1 MTAGPGRLWGQGR
14 RAGPGPRGDEGGDP
28 ARQPHGWPAEPPSHV
43 TTGKGP
49 HEPRRVKRSGLSPRS
64 NSAARPLA
72 SQGHCHTAAGAGTG
86 SCRAGLSPSG
96 GRRQSR
102 SFRNRRRVC
111 SPPPPAPGGAGWQG
125 LRPRHSHLCL
135 LSPGRRHRAWS
146 PLHASMMSPHLNHHC
161 KDLCCKQGPM
171 LSFQVDADGGGGG
184 RGGRHSACSTGT
196 GGRALQLA
204 GGGSRKGPSSLPEA
218 ATPKQGGRSPE
229 LSGVW
234 QRALPALPA
243 LVRPSPP
250 PDAGSHQDRSERLLL
265 PTQMALEAAGPMRV
279 TGTQEASAERAPK
292 AGTGPPGA
300 SGRLHARTHRAP
312 TVPAAGAAM
321 RWELTAGRRSKRWGV
336 RGT

>member
-1 MTAGPGRLWGQGR
+1 MTAGPGRLWGRGR
-14 RAGPGPRGDEGGDP
+14 RAGPGPRGDKGGDP

-111 SPPPPAPGGAGWQG
+111 SPPPPAPGGAGWPG
-125 LRPRHSHLCL
+125 LRHSHLCL
-135 LSPGRRHRAWS
+135 LSPGRRHRTWS

-196 GGRALQLA
+196 GDVPC
-204 GGGSRKGPSSLPEA
+204 S
-218 ATPKQGGRSPE
+218 
-229 LSGVW
+229 W
-234 QRALPALPA
+234 QA
-243 LVRPSPP
+243 
-250 PDAGSHQDRSERLLL
+250 
-265 PTQMALEAAGPMRV
+265 EAAGRARAHCLKPRPPSR
-279 TGTQEASAERAPK
+279 ADAHRSSA
-292 AGTGPPGA
+292 A
-300 SGRLHARTHRAP
+300 SGKGLFPLFPRWSAPPRPQTRGLTRTAQRGCSSPHRWLWRLLDP
-312 TVPAAGAAM
+312 CG
-321 RWELTAGRRSKRWGV
+321 
-336 RGT
+336 

>member
-1 MTAGPGRLWGQGR
+1 
-14 RAGPGPRGDEGGDP
+14 
-28 ARQPHGWPAEPPSHV
+28 
-43 TTGKGP
+43 
-49 HEPRRVKRSGLSPRS
+49 
-64 NSAARPLA
+64 
-72 SQGHCHTAAGAGTG
+72 
-86 SCRAGLSPSG
+86 
-96 GRRQSR
+96 
-102 SFRNRRRVC
+102 
-111 SPPPPAPGGAGWQG
+111 
-125 LRPRHSHLCL
+125 
-135 LSPGRRHRAWS
+135 
-146 PLHASMMSPHLNHHC
+146 
-161 KDLCCKQGPM
+161 M

-229 LSGVW
+229 LSGGVW